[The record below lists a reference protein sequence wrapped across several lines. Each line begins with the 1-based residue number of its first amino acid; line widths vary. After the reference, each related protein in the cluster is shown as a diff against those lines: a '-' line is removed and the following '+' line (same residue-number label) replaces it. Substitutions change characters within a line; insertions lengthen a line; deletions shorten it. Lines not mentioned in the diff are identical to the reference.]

1 VRGVELTVQKS
12 SSRQFRFTYKAP
24 LPKWLLRCSW
34 LLTLCA
40 LWVCLGLTKSYGD
53 PEPESPFAAMRAAA
67 EAAADI
73 DPEPVTPH
81 VVRAVTV
88 TSSAER
94 RAVVREQLR
103 NITREETNR
112 VIHAGALTP
121 PRGPSVTATGPA
133 VSTHDSE
140 TKGASAVGQAHSAA
154 AAAQQ
159 AKRNQNIQ
167 VDRKNGVGARG
178 AGSAG
183 GPLRTA
189 GASGGPR

>member
-1 VRGVELTVQKS
+1 VEKSTSQQRHLTVWQPPQQWL
-12 SSRQFRFTYKAP
+12 RCRW
-24 LPKWLLRCSW
+24 WLLALSV
-34 LLTLCA
+34 
-40 LWVCLGLTKSYGD
+40 LWVCCGLTKSYAD
-53 PEPESPFAAMRAAA
+53 PEPASPLAAMRAAA

-73 DPEPVTPH
+73 DPETVLPH
-81 VVRAVTV
+81 VVRAA
-88 TSSAER
+88 TSAAPPER
-94 RAVVREQLR
+94 RAAVREQLR

-121 PRGPSVTATGPA
+121 PRGPSVTSASPA
-133 VSTHDSE
+133 ASTQDSDV
-140 TKGASAVGQAHSAA
+140 KGASAVGQAHSAA

>member
-1 VRGVELTVQKS
+1 VEKTTSQQRHLTVWQ
-12 SSRQFRFTYKAP
+12 RPQQWLRRCW
-24 LPKWLLRCSW
+24 WLLALSV
-34 LLTLCA
+34 
-40 LWVCLGLTKSYGD
+40 LWVCCGLQKSYAD
-53 PEPESPFAAMRAAA
+53 TEAESPLAAMRAAA

-73 DPEPVTPH
+73 DPEAVSPH
-81 VVRAVTV
+81 VVRAA
-88 TSSAER
+88 TSAAPSER
-94 RAVVREQLR
+94 RAAVREQLR
-103 NITREETNR
+103 NITREETTR
-112 VIHAGALTP
+112 VIRAGALAP
-121 PRGPSVTATGPA
+121 PRGPSVTAASPA
-133 VSTHDSE
+133 ASTQDSDA
-140 TKGASAVGQAHSAA
+140 KGASAVGQARSAA